1 MRRLII
7 LPLLLI
13 TFFCFAQVN
22 EKFSDELEVYNFE
35 LPNGFFQKKNKDLF
49 VSKKLTA
56 SIKFRS
62 VADYIGEDNN
72 ADIKSQFKISKLGL
86 NVTYAVLGKKN
97 FTVSGI
103 NSLGQIVYTIGRS
116 ETLMSKNGCD
126 DCDPIAMW
134 TKTMIVS
141 FTYPLSSKKVMD
153 SIITKFLKT
162 YKLNLWLL

>member
-7 LPLLLI
+7 LPLFLM
-13 TFFCFAQVN
+13 TCFSYAQVG

-35 LPNGFFQKKNKDLF
+35 LPFGLFQKKNNDLF
-49 VSKKLTA
+49 VSKKLSA

-72 ADIKSQFKISKLGL
+72 ADIKSQFKIMKLGL
-86 NVTYAVLGKKN
+86 NVKYEFLGKET
-97 FTVSGI
+97 FTISGI
-103 NSLGQIVYTIGRS
+103 NSFGQIVYIIGRS

-126 DCDPIAMW
+126 DCVPIGMW

-141 FTYPLSSKKVMD
+141 FTYPLSSKKAMD
-153 SIITKFLKT
+153 SVIAKFVKT
-162 YKLNLWLL
+162 YHINLFLL